1 MRPKL
6 LRELY
11 WVLGTVTLT
20 GLIGLWIF
28 GDKIFNSTPVDIQLH
43 DTYYVFPKTLLLAL
57 IFFFLLTTTY
67 LTRGIYYKL
76 DNKIINGILTVLLII
91 IFVGQIMYLDW
102 VNGLES
108 HLKVLYSREMDKEIR
123 TYVLSG
129 FKVRKGTLWTL
140 LIITGT
146 ILATTGYKTFKS
158 KRVE

>member
-1 MRPKL
+1 
-6 LRELY
+6 
-11 WVLGTVTLT
+11 
-20 GLIGLWIF
+20 
-28 GDKIFNSTPVDIQLH
+28 
-43 DTYYVFPKTLLLAL
+43 
-57 IFFFLLTTTY
+57 
-67 LTRGIYYKL
+67 
-76 DNKIINGILTVLLII
+76 
-91 IFVGQIMYLDW
+91 MYLDW